1 MITRSIRVNLKI
13 FDTLMPHLPTHLLPR
28 SLQLQKC
35 TAALFKTIG
44 GSWDT
49 FWITNGGGTTQGN
62 AEEIHIQK
70 ALVSVRDIPSFCNH
84 SEMSPFA
91 NSASTQYSKW
101 RDWHSAFALT
111 SRNVRRLR
119 TSFVSA
125 MLKGEPEQVHVML
138 LSFDEYD
145 RQVPYKWKSWHK
157 PKDKRRLFT
166 FSPHLEY
173 LIIGYISTT

>member
-13 FDTLMPHLPTHLLPR
+13 FDTLMPHLPTHLLSH

-35 TAALFKTIG
+35 RAALFKTIG

-49 FWITNGGGTTQGN
+49 FWITNGGGTPHSN

-70 ALVSVRDIPSFCNH
+70 ALVAVRDIPSFSNH
-84 SEMSPFA
+84 SEMSPLA
-91 NSASTQYSKW
+91 NSASTQNSKW
-101 RDWHSAFALT
+101 RNWHSAFAST

-119 TSFVSA
+119 ASFVSA
-125 MLKGEPEQVHVML
+125 MLKGEPEQGHVML
-138 LSFDEYD
+138 LSFDEYNV
-145 RQVPYKWKSWHK
+145 QVPYEWKSWHK
-157 PKDKRRLFT
+157 PKDKRQLFT
-166 FSPHLEY
+166 FSPCLEY